1 MSLQTLGFDLTYHY
15 GFLPQFYTN
24 YINMQKP
31 REVVILETI
40 DLKENSAFKL
50 FLDSV
55 PLDDDFNN
63 IERRLREFDLT
74 LVRVSAMRPKTYLVQ
89 NKMYSTKH
97 LTTGQKFEPIVIN
110 DQPTAFLKDQSRQ
123 T

>member
-1 MSLQTLGFDLTYHY
+1 M
-15 GFLPQFYTN
+15 
-24 YINMQKP
+24 
-31 REVVILETI
+31 VLETI

-74 LVRVSAMRPKTYLVQ
+74 LVRVSAMRPKTYLV
-89 NKMYSTKH
+89 
-97 LTTGQKFEPIVIN
+97 
-110 DQPTAFLKDQSRQ
+110 
-123 T
+123 